1 MARLEMCSET
11 PEDPALAALFDG
23 VRARGV
29 EVPNLYRVLA
39 ASPGM
44 LDAWIDFAWRLR
56 LEAETPRA
64 LRELMI
70 LRGAQLSG
78 AAYEWAHHRPMAL
91 AAGVEEA
98 QIAALADWPD
108 SDRFTPAERAAL
120 RLTEEITAGGAA
132 SEAAMDE
139 LKAHFTPAEV
149 VELTLTASFYVCVA
163 RMLGSLGVD
172 IEPDYAAEAQ
182 DFPA

>member
-1 MARLEMCSET
+1 MARLEMCPPT

-39 ASPGM
+39 AAPWM

-56 LEAETPRA
+56 LETTTPRA

-78 AAYEWAHHRPMAL
+78 AVYEWAHHRRMAL
-91 AAGVEEA
+91 DAGVPEA
-98 QIAALADWPD
+98 KIAALADWTA
-108 SDRFTPAERAAL
+108 SDLFTPAERAAL
-120 RLTEEITAGGAA
+120 SVTEEITAGPGA
-132 SEAAMDE
+132 SEAAMTE
-139 LKAHFTPAEV
+139 LKAHFAPEAV

-163 RMLGSLGVD
+163 RMLTSLAVD
-172 IEPDYAAEAQ
+172 LEPAFEGEAA